1 MRSFGWVG
9 GWVGMQPKSICLTLF
24 LVMID
29 GMYNY
34 RQKKVGSRFPGR
46 VLSILNI
53 NVLKTYVQTEDNVS
67 PV

>member
-1 MRSFGWVG
+1 
-9 GWVGMQPKSICLTLF
+9 MQPKSICLTLF

-53 NVLKTYVQTEDNVS
+53 NVLETYVQTEDNVS